1 MLTADNMKHD
11 PTLEFCESVRWL
23 LPAPPSGQ
31 EQSGT
36 PTRTPQCAYRGHG
49 LQVQLEHKW
58 NFIYIVFLLNVTGK
72 GILGK
77 CF

>member
-1 MLTADNMKHD
+1 MKHD
-11 PTLEFCESVRWL
+11 PTSESCESVLWP

-36 PTRTPQCAYRGHG
+36 PTRTLQCAYRGRDR
-49 LQVQLEHKW
+49 QVQLEHKW
-58 NFIYIVFLLNVTGK
+58 NCIHRGFLLTITGK

>member
-1 MLTADNMKHD
+1 MKHD
-11 PTLEFCESVRWL
+11 PTLESCESVLWL

-36 PTRTPQCAYRGHG
+36 PTHTLQCAYRGRD
-49 LQVQLEHKW
+49 LQVQLERKW
-58 NFIYIVFLLNVTGK
+58 NFIHIVFLLTITGK